1 VVAVSERSPVVYI
14 AVWEMEGDTAP
25 VVAALAER
33 TAGLRPTPEY
43 AGAVWLARRPD
54 FTAPQATGEASAG
67 TDKPRARRIVEW
79 IQWTPGPGLPP
90 PVPNVTETVAPGAAI
105 GGATR
110 QQEEFYAVKGVV
122 TASGSSEL
130 DVTPGAGG
138 ITLMLMGTSDR
149 AVQACDFVMNEARE
163 NIRFLPGF
171 IGGAFLLGHGG
182 ARMAELVRWES
193 LAAFRNATTNNGR
206 FRKRIEEAGNHAV
219 VDGASYEILK
229 EHTALT

>member
-1 VVAVSERSPVVYI
+1 MVAVSERSPVVYI
-14 AVWEMEGDTAP
+14 AVWEMEDDTAP
-25 VVAALAER
+25 VVAALVER
-33 TAGLRPTPEY
+33 TAGLSPTPEY
-43 AGAVWLARRPD
+43 AGAVWLTRRPD
-54 FTAPQATGEASAG
+54 FTAPQATGEASTG

-90 PVPNVTETVAPGAAI
+90 SVPSVTQTVAPGAAV

-110 QQEEFYAVKGVV
+110 QHEEFYAVKGVV

-130 DVTPGAGG
+130 DVTPGTGG

-149 AVQACDFVMNEARE
+149 AAQACDFVMNEARE

-229 EHTALT
+229 EHTALA